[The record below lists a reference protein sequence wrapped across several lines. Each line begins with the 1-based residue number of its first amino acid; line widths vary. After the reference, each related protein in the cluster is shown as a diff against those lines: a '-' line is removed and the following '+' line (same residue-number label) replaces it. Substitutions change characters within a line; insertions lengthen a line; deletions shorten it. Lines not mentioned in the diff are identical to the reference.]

1 MGIKQLVSPHI
12 TYSNVNIVISKEKK
26 KPVFHITQY
35 SKSTHEYNLPGSIL
49 KFIPGK
55 KTIVDG

>member
-12 TYSNVNIVISKEKK
+12 TYSNANIVVSKEKK

-35 SKSTHEYNLPGSIL
+35 SKSMNEYNLPGSIL

-55 KTIVDG
+55 KQ